1 MLARLA
7 GFTVATVE
15 GEVTK
20 TDTTTKMGQLQK
32 NTTSLVPGL
41 LDRPGDEAIKIQG
54 YKIMW
59 LQSYKGYE
67 IMRLQNYQKLQGYQ
81 NYDATKFTHPHTHLY
96 CLLFN
101 TLCIT

>member
-1 MLARLA
+1 M
-7 GFTVATVE
+7 E

-59 LQSYKGYE
+59 LQSYK
-67 IMRLQNYQKLQGYQ
+67 
-81 NYDATKFTHPHTHLY
+81 ATKL
-96 CLLFN
+96 
-101 TLCIT
+101 